1 MKKKLCGQKGVTLVE
16 MLAAVAV
23 LSLLG
28 VMLQTG
34 LQLALK
40 SYHTMTA
47 EAETQLL
54 LSTVSDAIADELR
67 YARDIRLE
75 DDGTFQDYTSVS
87 YGRRTALKVTDGQL
101 IASPAGN
108 DKRVISTG
116 AYGNGVYS
124 IEEMEITYEA
134 PVFHIHV
141 KVSEAGGISAETD
154 FSVRCLNAEPES
166 ETQE

>member
-1 MKKKLCGQKGVTLVE
+1 MKKKLRGQKGVTLVE

-67 YARDIRLE
+67 YARDIRNE
-75 DDGTFQDYTSVS
+75 NGAFKDYTSVS
-87 YGRRTALKVTDGQL
+87 YGRRTALRVTDGQL

-124 IEEMEITYEA
+124 IEEMEITYVA
-134 PVFHIHV
+134 PIFHIHV

-154 FSVRCLNAEPES
+154 FSVRCLNAEPET
-166 ETQE
+166 ETKE